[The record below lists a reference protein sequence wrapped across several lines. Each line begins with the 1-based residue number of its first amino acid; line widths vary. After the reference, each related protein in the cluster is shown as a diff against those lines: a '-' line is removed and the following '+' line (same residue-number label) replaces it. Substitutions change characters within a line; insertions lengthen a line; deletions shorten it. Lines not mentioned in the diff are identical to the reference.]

1 MTALPRFSDTLVA
14 AELAWLWELAKRLQ
28 ACGGVAEAEAVVNLA
43 RGELGRRPSDPG
55 MAAALEETV
64 APVLQ
69 SLRERERLTNL
80 VLRDPLTGLFNRR
93 HLEDVLPRQAAQAA
107 ASGQPL
113 ALGMLD
119 VDAFH
124 DYNERHG
131 HPAGDMVLKAL
142 GVLLEGFC
150 CGDDVA
156 CRYGGEEFALIMP
169 GTRAADARERLDAL
183 RIAVAQA
190 VIHHEGKMLEPI
202 TVSIGLAAYPDH
214 GVDAATLLS
223 AADAAL
229 FAAKRSGRNILSIA
243 AAPSVQR

>member
-1 MTALPRFSDTLVA
+1 MTALPRVSDVLA
-14 AELAWLWELAKRLQ
+14 AEELAWLWELAKRLH
-28 ACGGVAEAEAVVNLA
+28 ACDGVAAAEAVA
-43 RGELGRRPSDPG
+43 RQARAERARLPSAPE
-55 MAAALEETV
+55 MTAALEATV
-64 APVLQ
+64 APVLKG
-69 SLRERERLTNL
+69 LREREQLKHL

-93 HLEDVLPRQAAQAA
+93 HLEDALPRLVAHVA

-150 CGDDVA
+150 CGNDVA

-169 GTRAADARERLDAL
+169 GTRAADAHKRLDAL
-183 RIAVAQA
+183 RTAVAQA
-190 VIHHEGKMLEPI
+190 VIHHEGRMLEPI
-202 TVSIGLAAYPDH
+202 TVSIGLAARPDH
-214 GVDAATLLS
+214 GADATTLLS

-229 FAAKRSGRNILSIA
+229 FEAKRSGRDALSVA
-243 AAPSVQR
+243 TAPSAKR

>member
-1 MTALPRFSDTLVA
+1 MTALPRDSDVLA
-14 AELAWLWELAKRLQ
+14 AEELAWLLELAKRLH
-28 ACGGVAEAEAVVNLA
+28 ACDDVAAAEAIASHARVELA
-43 RGELGRRPSDPG
+43 RLPSAPE

-64 APVLQ
+64 APVLRG
-69 SLRERERLTNL
+69 LREREQLKHL

-93 HLEDVLPRQAAQAA
+93 HLEDALPRQVAHSA

-131 HPAGDMVLKAL
+131 HPAGDMVLKTL

-150 CGDDVA
+150 CGNDIA

-169 GTRAADARERLDAL
+169 NTGTADARERLDAL
-183 RIAVAQA
+183 RAAVAQA
-190 VIHHEGKMLEPI
+190 VIHHEGRMLEPI
-202 TVSIGLAAYPDH
+202 TVSIGLAACPDH
-214 GVDAATLLS
+214 GADAAALLS

-229 FAAKRSGRNILSIA
+229 FDAKRSGRNALSVA
-243 AAPSVQR
+243 TASSDHR